1 MRAITRS
8 VLAAALLA
16 CGAAS
21 AQVSVSYVKPEDFA
35 DVPRNAIERERVLK
49 DFSSYFDTW
58 SAKLPAGQTLK
69 IEVLDIDLAGRMWP
83 RHNGGEDIR
92 VLNDGA
98 DWPRMRLR
106 YTLEQDGQS
115 VRSGDEQLANMSYM
129 QRINRYWETDTLR
142 YEKQMLDEWFDKT
155 IVRKTAAR

>member
-8 VLAAALLA
+8 LLAVALLA

-35 DVPRNAIERERVLK
+35 DVPRSAVDRERVLK

-58 SAKLPAGQTLK
+58 SARLPAGQTLK

-83 RHNGGEDIR
+83 RRNGGEDIR

-106 YTLEQDGQS
+106 YTLEQNGQS
-115 VRSGDEQLANMSYM
+115 VRSGDEQLSNMSYM
-129 QRINRYWETDTLR
+129 QRINRYSESDTLR